1 MSALPERVAIIA
13 NDPISGEGA
22 AAYLRAAP
30 RYAMM
35 APGEVPRADVLLVIV
50 PEVREKTLLDL
61 ARIRRTAL
69 VPEVRV
75 VLVADRIEQGELS
88 RLGGFGLAAVLYRGS
103 ATRERIL
110 GALSARVPAAEP
122 EEARATR
129 LANEFH
135 ASEAE
140 ARYPRG
146 FLDRHRLQSREV
158 EILGLLA
165 DGFGTVEIADR
176 MAYSERTIKNIISTL
191 LVRFDLRNRSHAV
204 AYALRTGII

>member
-13 NDPISGEGA
+13 HDPISGEGA
-22 AAYLRAAP
+22 AAYLRGTP
-30 RYAMM
+30 RYAVL
-35 APGEVPRADVLLVIV
+35 APAEAPRADVLLVIV

-61 ARIRRTAL
+61 ARIRRGAL
-69 VPEVRV
+69 MPDVRA
-75 VLVADRIEQGELS
+75 VLVADRIEKAELP
-88 RLGGFGLAAVLYRGS
+88 RLGGFGLSAVLYRGS
-103 ATRERIL
+103 ATREKL
-110 GALSARVPAAEP
+110 LEALAARAPAAEP

-129 LANEFH
+129 LTDEFRT
-135 ASEAE
+135 SEAE

-146 FLDRHRLQSREV
+146 FLDRHRLQTREV
-158 EILGLLA
+158 QILGLLA
-165 DGFGTVEIADR
+165 DGLGTVEIADR

>member
-22 AAYLRAAP
+22 AAYLRGTP
-30 RYAMM
+30 RYAVM
-35 APGEVPRADVLLVIV
+35 AAGEVPRADVLLVIV

-61 ARIRRTAL
+61 ARIRRAAL
-69 VPEVRV
+69 APDVRA
-75 VLVADRIEQGELS
+75 VLVADRIDQAELS
-88 RLGGFGLAAVLYRGS
+88 RLGGFGLSAVLYRGS
-103 ATRERIL
+103 ATREKIL
-110 GALSARVPAAEP
+110 DALAARVPAAEP
-122 EEARATR
+122 EEVRATR
-129 LANEFH
+129 LTNEFR
-135 ASEAE
+135 ASEGE

-176 MAYSERTIKNIISTL
+176 MSYSERTIKNIISTL

>member
-22 AAYLRAAP
+22 AAYLRGAP
-30 RYAMM
+30 RYAVMGP
-35 APGEVPRADVLLVIV
+35 AEVPRADVLLVIV

-61 ARIRRTAL
+61 ARIRRSAL
-69 VPEVRV
+69 VPEVRS
-75 VLVADRIEQGELS
+75 VLVADRIDQTELS
-88 RLGGFGLAAVLYRGS
+88 RLGGFGLSAVLYRGS
-103 ATRERIL
+103 ATREKIL
-110 GALSARVPAAEP
+110 DALAARVPRAET
-122 EEARATR
+122 EEDRATR
-129 LANEFH
+129 LADEFRV
-135 ASEAE
+135 SEGE

-146 FLDRHRLQSREV
+146 FLDRHRLQTREV

-165 DGFGTVEIADR
+165 DGLGTVEIADR

>member
-22 AAYLRAAP
+22 AAYLRGAP
-30 RYAMM
+30 RYAVM
-35 APGEVPRADVLLVIV
+35 APGEVPRADVLLVVV

-61 ARIRRTAL
+61 ARIRRSTL
-69 VPEVRV
+69 VPEVRA
-75 VLVADRIEQGELS
+75 VLVADRIEKAELGK
-88 RLGGFGLAAVLYRGS
+88 LGGFGLSAVLYRGS
-103 ATRERIL
+103 ATREKIL
-110 GALSARVPAAEP
+110 EALAARVPADEP
-122 EEARATR
+122 EDVRATR
-129 LANEFH
+129 LTDEFH
-135 ASEAE
+135 ASEGE

-165 DGFGTVEIADR
+165 DGFGTIEIADR

>member
-22 AAYLRAAP
+22 AAYLRGTP
-30 RYAMM
+30 RYAVM
-35 APGEVPRADVLLVIV
+35 APSEVPRADVLLVIV
-50 PEVREKTLLDL
+50 PEVREKTLADL

-69 VPEVRV
+69 VADVRV
-75 VLVADRIEQGELS
+75 VLVADRIEKAELG
-88 RLGGFGLAAVLYRGS
+88 RLGGFGLSALLYRGS
-103 ATRERIL
+103 ATREKIL
-110 GALSARVPAAEP
+110 DALAARAPSAEP
-122 EEARATR
+122 EDARATR
-129 LANEFH
+129 LADEFRT
-135 ASEAE
+135 SEGE

>member
-22 AAYLRAAP
+22 AAYLRGTP
-30 RYAMM
+30 RYAVM
-35 APGEVPRADVLLVIV
+35 APSEVPRADVLLVIV
-50 PEVREKTLLDL
+50 PEVREKTLADL

-69 VPEVRV
+69 VADVRA
-75 VLVADRIEQGELS
+75 VLVADRIEKAELG
-88 RLGGFGLAAVLYRGS
+88 RLGGFGLSAALYRGS
-103 ATRERIL
+103 ATREKIL
-110 GALSARVPAAEP
+110 EALAARVPAAEP
-122 EEARATR
+122 EDVRATR
-129 LANEFH
+129 LTNEFH
-135 ASEAE
+135 TSEGE
-140 ARYPRG
+140 VRYPRG